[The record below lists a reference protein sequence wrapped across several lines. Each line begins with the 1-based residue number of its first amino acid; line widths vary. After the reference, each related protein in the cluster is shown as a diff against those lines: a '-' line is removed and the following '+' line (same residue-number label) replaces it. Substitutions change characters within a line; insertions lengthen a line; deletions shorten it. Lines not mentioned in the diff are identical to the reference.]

1 MATSLRIVEQ
11 AFLVAGLA
19 LTGSILPALADCPG
33 QVRSEDTMGLPCGV
47 QQQQEDQ
54 QRQMQQQQQQQQ
66 QQSDQEWQN
75 TVQRQQAQQQAN
87 VAQGQQVLRTWQS
100 RPPLPPDHNPLLGR
114 WNSLG
119 SGAATQQNT
128 RNLSGTV
135 GPEMA
140 QLVASM
146 LGGMT
151 AGLCDSMLGQG
162 LIEFGPTSV
171 ATIGRDGSSRVL
183 YHASYRGGGT
193 RVVVLPKDAANFTHM
208 IIDFDRP
215 DHGVVAGV
223 GCVIARPGA
232 AGAKTAAQS
241 TPAGSGSGSAAGT
254 AASAGA
260 GAGAA
265 AMVGGNNRASG
276 AGGAAGGA
284 VLDLTAGVTDKS
296 GQYHP
301 EAGRE
306 IRVMKGSADMALIDG
321 GFKSYGGPMHS
332 FMIACTQ
339 NTPDCHKA
347 WTAIQA
353 RTVSLVKT
361 DASGHARMAS
371 LPAGRYYVFGTWIYD
386 NHPMVWQE
394 PIDLHAG
401 GNTLALD
408 LKNAYRIE

>member
-1 MATSLRIVEQ
+1 MATSLRIVAW
-11 AFLVAGLA
+11 AFLVAGLS
-19 LTGSILPALADCPG
+19 LTGSIHPALADCPG
-33 QVRSEDTMGLPCGV
+33 QVRSEDTMGLPCAV
-47 QQQQEDQ
+47 
-54 QRQMQQQQQQQQ
+54 QQ

-75 TVQRQQAQQQAN
+75 NVQHQQSQQQAN

-100 RPPLPPDHNPLLGR
+100 RPPLPPEHNPLLGR

-119 SGAATQQNT
+119 SGAATQQNS

-171 ATIGRDGSSRVL
+171 AVIGRDGSARVL
-183 YHASYRGGGT
+183 YHLSYRGGGS
-193 RVVVLPKDAANFTHM
+193 RVVVLPKDASNFTHM

-215 DHGVVAGV
+215 DHGVAAGV
-223 GCVIARPGA
+223 GCVIARPGSA
-232 AGAKTAAQS
+232 AAKIAAQS
-241 TPAGSGSGSAAGT
+241 SPGT
-254 AASAGA
+254 AATAGA
-260 GAGAA
+260 GAGPAA
-265 AMVGGNNRASG
+265 GASNRASS
-276 AGGAAGGA
+276 AGAAPGGA
-284 VLDLTAGVTDKS
+284 VLDVTAGTTEKS
-296 GQYHP
+296 GQFHP
-301 EAGRE
+301 EAVRE

-321 GFKSYGGPMHS
+321 GFRSYGGAMHG
-332 FMIACTQ
+332 FMLACTQ
-339 NTPDCHKA
+339 HTPDCQKG
-347 WTAIQA
+347 WNAIQA

-361 DASGHARMAS
+361 DAAGHARMAS

-394 PIDLHAG
+394 PIDLHPG

-408 LKNAYRIE
+408 LKNAYPVD

>member
-1 MATSLRIVEQ
+1 MATSLRIVGQ
-11 AFLVAGLA
+11 AFLVAGLS
-19 LTGSILPALADCPG
+19 LTGSIHPALADCPG

-47 QQQQEDQ
+47 QQQQEEQ
-54 QRQMQQQQQQQQ
+54 QRQMQQQQQQ

-75 TVQRQQAQQQAN
+75 TVQRQQSQQQAN

-100 RPPLPPDHNPLLGR
+100 RPPLPPEHNPLLGR

-119 SGAATQQNT
+119 SGAATQQNS
-128 RNLSGTV
+128 RNLSGSV

-171 ATIGRDGSSRVL
+171 AVIGRDGSARVL
-183 YHASYRGGGT
+183 YHLSYRGGGS
-193 RVVVLPKDAANFTHM
+193 RVVVLPRDAANFTHM

-241 TPAGSGSGSAAGT
+241 TPPRSGSAAAAGAT
-254 AASAGA
+254 ASAGA
-260 GAGAA
+260 GTGAA
-265 AMVGGNNRASG
+265 AMIGGSNRASG

-284 VLDLTAGVTDKS
+284 VLDVTAGTTEKS
-296 GQYHP
+296 GQFHP

-306 IRVMKGSADMALIDG
+306 IRVMKGSADMAQIDG
-321 GFKSYGGPMHS
+321 GLRTYGGAMHG

-339 NTPDCHKA
+339 HTPDCQKA
-347 WTAIQA
+347 WNAIQA

-361 DASGHARMAS
+361 DAAGHARMAS
-371 LPAGRYYVFGTWIYD
+371 LPAGRYYVFGTWTY
-386 NHPMVWQE
+386 NNRPMVWQE
-394 PIDLHAG
+394 PIDLHPG

-408 LKNAYRIE
+408 LKNAYPVE